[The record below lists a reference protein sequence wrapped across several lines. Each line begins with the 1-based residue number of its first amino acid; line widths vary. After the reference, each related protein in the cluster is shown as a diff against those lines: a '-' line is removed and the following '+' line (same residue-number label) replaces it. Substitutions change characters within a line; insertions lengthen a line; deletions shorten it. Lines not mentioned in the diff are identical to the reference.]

1 MPISLDLV
9 TFGLLALSG
18 ITAASFA
25 VAHRRP
31 LLGAFALLISALSV
45 AALMAIFLRA
55 PIAAVALISLQGAL
69 AAAIYVFSVSTLD
82 DGQLAGQIDK
92 GRTGPSRARAV
103 AVGAV
108 TAGFVIMV
116 AVAFFDAGSSMRI
129 VPAAS
134 DSTSGDLFASRALV
148 PFVITGFV
156 LLAALVGIFQG
167 MRAPSEEGERSL

>member
-129 VPAAS
+129 VPEPQTARAE
-134 DSTSGDLFASRALV
+134 TSSPRGLSSLLSLPVSSCSPRSSESFRA
-148 PFVITGFV
+148 
-156 LLAALVGIFQG
+156 
-167 MRAPSEEGERSL
+167 